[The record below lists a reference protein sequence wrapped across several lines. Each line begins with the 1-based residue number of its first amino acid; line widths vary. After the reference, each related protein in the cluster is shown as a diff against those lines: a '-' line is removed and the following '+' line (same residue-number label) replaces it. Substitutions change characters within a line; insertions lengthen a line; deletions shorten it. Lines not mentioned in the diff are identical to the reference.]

1 MSHRR
6 RVLVLAGGVALL
18 LALGVSQLQAQ
29 SPLTLEGLSERISEL
44 ARTVSTLRRNSA
56 TKSEVRAVTNQVAT
70 LEARLD
76 ETPTATPTPEA
87 PTATP
92 TPTGTPTATATATA
106 TATPLAARETAAQD
120 VAFVTTRGRMNIR
133 SGPGT
138 DYAIVDSVGAGTR
151 LAITGKNE
159 AGGWWRVDYQGEHA
173 WIYAPFVNATNGET
187 VEVVVTPALP
197 TPAPAPQPTATPFV
211 AGSND
216 DLALYLLEKDNAP
229 AASLQE
235 EWNAMSQEERD
246 ELVQTGRVMLET
258 AAEYCNMPA
267 ADTAEMI
274 DRYGQRLDDAGLSA
288 GQGTRARAALML
300 MLNSTGEADSS
311 RAGCE
316 AWLNDAVN
324 TQIANQ

>member
-1 MSHRR
+1 MAYKR
-6 RVLVLAGGVALL
+6 RVLVLAVGVALL

-44 ARTVSTLRRNSA
+44 ARSVSTLRRNSA

-87 PTATP
+87 PTATA
-92 TPTGTPTATATATA
+92 TPTGTPTATATATL
-106 TATPLAARETAAQD
+106 TATPLAARERSTQD

-138 DYAIVDSVGAGTR
+138 NYEIAGTVGAGTR

-159 AGGWWRVDYQGEHA
+159 AGGWWRVDFQGEHA
-173 WIYAPFVNATNGET
+173 WIYAPFVDATNGET

-211 AGSND
+211 ADGND

-229 AASLQE
+229 ATSLQE

-246 ELVQTGRVMLET
+246 ELVQTGKNMLET
-258 AAEYCNMPA
+258 AAGYCNMPA
-267 ADTAEMI
+267 AETAEMI
-274 DRYGQRLDDAGLSA
+274 DRYGQRLDDAGWSA

>member
-1 MSHRR
+1 MSHKRK
-6 RVLVLAGGVALL
+6 VLVLAGGVALL

-44 ARTVSTLRRNSA
+44 ARSVSTLRRNSA

-87 PTATP
+87 PTATA

-106 TATPLAARETAAQD
+106 TPLAARERSTQD

-187 VEVVVTPALP
+187 VEVVVTPA
-197 TPAPAPQPTATPFV
+197 PAPQPTATPFV

-216 DLALYLLEKDNAP
+216 DLALYLLEKDNEP

-246 ELVQTGRVMLET
+246 ELVRTGRVMLEIT
-258 AAEYCNMPA
+258 AEYCNMPA
-267 ADTAEMI
+267 ADAAEMI
-274 DRYGQRLDDAGLSA
+274 DRYGQRLDDAGWSA
-288 GQGTRARAALML
+288 GQATRARAALML